1 MQKNSSKSTRE
12 QAKDALETVALREG
26 KSVREVR
33 DAICDAIRCGMEN
46 PDPNVKKLWDSI
58 PRTGDAVE
66 PEGLIAWAITQ
77 IAGR

>member
-1 MQKNSSKSTRE
+1 MQKNSSKNNRA
-12 QAKDALETVALREG
+12 QAKAALKTVALREG

-33 DAICDAIRCGMEN
+33 DAIRDAIKCGMEN

-66 PEGLIAWAITQ
+66 PEDLIVWAITQ
-77 IAGR
+77 IAGQ

>member
-12 QAKDALETVALREG
+12 QAKEALETVALREG

-33 DAICDAIRCGMEN
+33 DAIYDAIKCGMEN

-66 PEGLIAWAITQ
+66 PEDLIAWAITQ